1 MKEYIQKNKIL
12 GLFILI
18 LFIACFL
25 TMQIKDFFTTAEANS
40 SAYKIRLLEITDS
53 GTTDLS
59 SLQKEKTGITVE
71 TMSMKKFVS
80 LRNELD
86 GLYDAIYIGSG
97 VYSTKPVQGN
107 DHNTK
112 TVMNDITKL
121 KAKEIIDNYINRG
134 LYVFIHTQ
142 PFDEQQGGKPGNLY
156 NSFNTYRSTSAQPN
170 VIFVDNTS
178 SVQLLTALNDG
189 SSPYLSKLKQ
199 RPRLHITNKD
209 SIIDYTVNPGHIYNI
224 GDELSF
230 EFEVSN
236 RQDFAKRPITANL
249 YLTVDKSSKLSKEQ
263 IVATT
268 TLKTGPTGKI
278 TYKLPKTYSGLL
290 YWKLEIID
298 QLNPNQLKDYDT
310 GTIRFRGKKTQVSVL
325 QVLPTKESVRT
336 SSLLYTE
343 NMNQSFLKNE
353 DYELNIQTK
362 TMSEFN
368 DYIQANYNSK
378 QGYGLNGTYDMLI
391 FGFADIYN
399 TKAKISSLAAD
410 GVVEFGE
417 KTKQSIMFTHDTIY
431 ASTAE
436 WVSKFQKM
444 TGQIEPETNL
454 GLRGPEK
461 SITVAGVNSG
471 LLTDYPFQLD
481 KTNNIGESLY
491 RVATTHNQYF
501 TLDLED
507 DSVVPWYNISGGS
520 RDTSDSWNHYYTY
533 SKGNITYSGTGH
545 IFQSNLSA
553 QFPVWEQKL
562 FVNTMYRAFAGAN
575 HAPEITI
582 LSPENNSSRPSY
594 QKDFTVSYTVNDWDF
609 KDRNLLTSIQFK
621 SDGVVLPN
629 MSVSNKPVITGQTIT
644 QTFKNP
650 LPEGGKLEI
659 EITAED
665 KQGAK
670 AVQSL
675 VLNFEKKSVMLETTR
690 HLSDH
695 VINNELKKNEPVS
708 ITYQIT
714 PKSIPY
720 SEVDKGLQG
729 IQKMVLSNLEYSE
742 KFPAQLDIDNTPEGT
757 ITVGDI
763 SSGYEL
769 HLPLG
774 SVFYQ
779 LEELNG
785 VMMYVPQNQEP
796 VSYTLTVRPLSKGVY
811 LLDQSQLEYDDLR
824 AAVQLEEENGQ
835 QKNREI
841 SELFPDMGPLSPLGL
856 PSDLSLYALN
866 DVQNSGFT
874 FHGRVIAGGSI
885 TLYSFNVGE
894 KLGTG
899 TDAPST
905 TYSIVAGKELKLGD
919 GKFHGKAAYGTKL
932 ITPKYHLS
940 KIAREPNL
948 YADNLNRSLLSL
960 SEELS
965 QLPATAE
972 PVITNQDPKGCQLIL
987 DGKDEAVN
995 IFHVTEKVLAASSS
1009 TCISAPA
1016 GSTVIVNVDGASA
1029 TMSGGLTLRDVDSNH
1044 VLYNFYNASSVS
1056 TTGIKIYGSILAP
1069 KANYDLKG
1077 DVIGT
1082 VIVRNMAPGG
1092 GFSIQS
1098 SPFQGDIGLPPTEP
1112 ETPVTPELPDP
1123 SVPPDLPEP
1132 SEPSTPISRVTSLFP
1147 TLLLKAVVKVEKIE
1161 AEGTTMLVDTEH
1173 KITPIVLPEDADN
1186 KMLQWRSLSPDI
1198 AAVSNEGVVRGLKG
1212 GIAKLEV
1219 SAIDGSGVTSFV
1231 TIKVINRSLTIL
1243 GPTTAKTQET
1253 LSLEAI
1259 YITASENVTGY
1270 RWEVKTVNGQNHS
1283 DKVALHPNLNDPS
1296 KIDILAIKKGTAT
1309 VVVTAL
1315 TDLSPNGSLSSE
1327 HTITISEP
1335 INEIFMDGPSQ
1346 VMVGDSITL
1355 HAGTI
1360 PYNPDVTHFIWSLTG
1375 DGKIYATLTPSEN
1388 GRSAVLRGVK
1398 SKDKVEVKLSLSDD
1412 EGSPPLTAVK
1422 WVSINPRLEGLHL
1435 SDTTLDIGGSENL
1448 LLQKLT
1454 PFPVDFDPYLLKD
1467 RLTWSS
1473 SAPSVV
1479 SINDTGIVTGIKKG
1493 FATITVTYNS
1503 PQAGQSTV
1511 TAKGTVKVNAKS
1523 SEDRY

>member
-18 LFIACFL
+18 LFIACFF

-59 SLQKEKTGITVE
+59 SLQKEKIGIIVE

-209 SIIDYTVNPGHIYNI
+209 SIIDYAVNPGHIYNI

-249 YLTVDKSSKLSKEQ
+249 YVTVDKSSKLSKEQ

-268 TLKTGPTGKI
+268 TLKTGSTGKI

-310 GTIRFRGKKTQVSVL
+310 GTIRFRGKKTQVSIL

-353 DYELNIQTK
+353 DYELDIQTK
-362 TMSEFN
+362 TMPEFN
-368 DYIQANYNSK
+368 EYIKANYNSK
-378 QGYGLNGTYDMLI
+378 QGYGLNGIYDMLI

-594 QKDFTVSYTVNDWDF
+594 QKDFTVSYTVDDWDF
-609 KDRNLLTSIQFK
+609 KDQNILTSIHFK
-621 SDGVVLPN
+621 ADGVALPN
-629 MSVSNKPVITGQTIT
+629 MSVNNKPVTTGQTIT

-650 LPEGGKLEI
+650 LPEGGTLEI
-659 EITAED
+659 EITAVD

-675 VLNFEKKSVMLETTR
+675 VLNFEKKSTMLETSR

-720 SEVDKGLQG
+720 SEVDEGLQG
-729 IQKMVLSNLEYSE
+729 IKKLVLSNLEYSE

-769 HLPLG
+769 RLPLG

-779 LEELNG
+779 LEDQNG
-785 VMMYVPQNQEP
+785 VMMYVPKNQEP
-796 VSYTLTVRPLSKGVY
+796 VTYTITVRPLSKGVY

-866 DVQNSGFT
+866 DVQNSGFA
-874 FHGRVIAGGSI
+874 FHGRVIAGGNI
-885 TLYSFNVGE
+885 TLGSFSIGE
-894 KLGTG
+894 KLEE
-899 TDAPST
+899 AANS
-905 TYSIVAGKELKLGD
+905 TYSIIALKSLNLGEGSVKYGKV
-919 GKFHGKAAYGTKL
+919 AYGTTL
-932 ITPKYHLS
+932 NTPENYNYGIVQEVNLS
-940 KIAREPNL
+940 
-948 YADNLNRSLLSL
+948 ADNLNRRLLSL
-960 SEELS
+960 SEQLS
-965 QLPATAE
+965 KLPATSQ
-972 PVITNQDPKGCQLIL
+972 PKVTNNGGTLTLNGNESPLH
-987 DGKDEAVN
+987 V
-995 IFHVTEKVLAASSS
+995 FHVTTEMLSKLNN
-1009 TCISAPA
+1009 TIISAPA
-1016 GSTVIVNVDGASA
+1016 GSTVIVNIDGDVASL
-1029 TMSGGLTLRDVDSNH
+1029 SGGLSLEGVDSNH

-1056 TTGIKIYGSILAP
+1056 TTSIDVFGSILAP
-1069 KANYDLKG
+1069 KANYELKG
-1077 DVIGT
+1077 NVFGT
-1082 VIVRNMAPGG
+1082 VIVRNMAHSGY
-1092 GFSIQS
+1092 SIQS
-1098 SPFQGDIGLPPTEP
+1098 SPFQGDIGLPPTES
-1112 ETPVTPELPDP
+1112 ETPELPDP
-1123 SVPPDLPEP
+1123 SVPPEP
-1132 SEPSTPISRVTSLFP
+1132 SEPSAPTTRVTSLFP

-1161 AEGTTMLVDTEH
+1161 AEGTTILVDTEH
-1173 KITPIVLPEDADN
+1173 KITPTVLPDDADN

-1198 AAVSNEGVVRGLKG
+1198 ATVSDEGVVRGLKG

-1270 RWEVKTVNGQNHS
+1270 RWEVKSADGQNNS
-1283 DKVALHPNLNDPS
+1283 DQVALHPNLSDPS
-1296 KIDILAIKKGTAT
+1296 KIDILAIKKGTVT

-1315 TDLSPNGSLSSE
+1315 TDRAPNGSLSSE

-1335 INEIFMDGPSQ
+1335 IKEIFIDGPSQ
-1346 VMVGDSITL
+1346 VMVGDPITL

-1360 PYNPDVTHFIWSLTG
+1360 PYNPGVKHFIWSLTG
-1375 DGKIYATLTPSEN
+1375 DGKIYATLTPSED

-1448 LLQKLT
+1448 FLHKLT
-1454 PFPVDFDPYLLKD
+1454 PFPGDFDTYLLKE

-1479 SINDTGIVTGIKKG
+1479 SINDMGIVTGIKKG

-1503 PQAGQSTV
+1503 PQAGQSNI
-1511 TAKGTVKVNAKS
+1511 TANGTVKVNAKS

>member
-1 MKEYIQKNKIL
+1 MIMKEYVQKKRML
-12 GLFILI
+12 GLFLLI
-18 LFIACFL
+18 LCIACFF

-53 GTTDLS
+53 GSTDLS
-59 SLQKEKTGITVE
+59 FLKKEKIGITVE

-80 LRNELD
+80 LRNDLN

-97 VYSTKPVQGN
+97 VYSTKPVQGK

-121 KAKEIIDNYINRG
+121 KANEIIDNYINKG

-142 PFDEQQGGKPGNLY
+142 PFNERQGGEPGNLY
-156 NSFNTYRSTSAQPN
+156 NHFNKYRSTSAQSN
-170 VIFVDNTS
+170 VIFVDSTS
-178 SVQLLTALNDG
+178 SAQFLTELNEG

-209 SIIDYTVNPGHIYNI
+209 SIIDYQANRDHIYNI
-224 GDELSF
+224 GDELNF

-236 RQDFAKRPITANL
+236 RQDFAEQPITANL
-249 YLTVDKSSKLSKEQ
+249 YLTVDKSTKLSKEQ

-325 QVLPTKESVRT
+325 QVLPSVEPVRT
-336 SSLLYTE
+336 SSLLHTE

-353 DYELNIQTK
+353 DYELNIHTK
-362 TMSEFN
+362 TITEFN
-368 DYIQANYNSK
+368 DYVQASYDSK
-378 QGYGLNGTYDMLI
+378 RGYGLNGTYDMLI

-436 WVSKFQKM
+436 WISKFQKM
-444 TGQIEPETNL
+444 TGQIKPETNL
-454 GLRGPEK
+454 GLNGPNK
-461 SITVAGVNSG
+461 STTVAAVNSG

-481 KTNNIGESLY
+481 KTDPPSIA
-491 RVATTHNQYF
+491 RTHNQYF

-507 DSVVPWYNISGGS
+507 ESVVPWYNISGGG

-545 IFQSNLSA
+545 IFQSNISEK
-553 QFPVWEQKL
+553 FPDWEQKL
-562 FVNTMYRAFAGAN
+562 FVNTMYRAFTGAN

-594 QKDFTVSYTVNDWDF
+594 QKDFTVSYTVDDWDF
-609 KDRNLLTSIQFK
+609 KDRNIITSIQFK
-621 SDGVVLPN
+621 ADGVSLPN
-629 MSVSNKPVITGQTIT
+629 MSVGNKPVITGQTIT

-675 VLNFEKKSVMLETTR
+675 ILNFEKKSVMLETTR
-690 HLSDH
+690 YLSDH
-695 VINNELKKNEPVS
+695 VINSELKKNEPVS

-720 SEVDKGLQG
+720 HEVDEGLQG
-729 IQKMVLSNLEYSE
+729 INKLVLSNLEYSE
-742 KFPAQLDIDNTPEGT
+742 TFPAQLNIDSTPEGT
-757 ITVGDI
+757 ITARDI
-763 SSGYEL
+763 SSGYQL
-769 HLPLG
+769 RLPLG
-774 SVFYQ
+774 DVFYQ
-779 LEELNG
+779 LKELNG
-785 VMMYVPQNQEP
+785 VKMYVPQNQEP
-796 VSYTLTVRPLSKGVY
+796 ITYTITARPLSKGVY

-824 AAVQLEEENGQ
+824 AAVQLEEEQIDGQ
-835 QKNREI
+835 PKNREL

-856 PSDLSLYALN
+856 PADLSLYALN

-894 KLGTG
+894 TLGTG
-899 TDAPST
+899 IDDPST
-905 TYSIVAGKELKLGD
+905 TYSIVAGKDLKLGD
-919 GKFHGKAAYGTKL
+919 GKFHGKAAYGTTL
-932 ITPKYHLS
+932 TTPNYHLS
-940 KIAREPNL
+940 KIVREPNL

-960 SEELS
+960 SEQLS
-965 QLPATAE
+965 QLPATAK
-972 PVITNQDPKGCQLIL
+972 PVITNEDQNGCQLIL
-987 DGKDEAVN
+987 DGKNEAVN
-995 IFHVTEKVLAASSS
+995 IFHITEKVLAASSS

-1029 TMSGGLTLRDVDSNH
+1029 TMSGGLTLKDVDSNH

-1056 TTGIKIYGSILAP
+1056 TTGIKVYGSILAP

-1092 GFSIQS
+1092 GFSIQT
-1098 SPFQGDIGLPPTEP
+1098 SPFQGDIDLPPTEP
-1112 ETPVTPELPDP
+1112 ETPE
-1123 SVPPDLPEP
+1123 LPEP
-1132 SEPSTPISRVTSLFP
+1132 SDPTSRVTSLFP
-1147 TLLLKAVVKVEKIE
+1147 ALLFKAVVKVENIE
-1161 AEGTTMLVDTEH
+1161 AEGTTILVNTEH
-1173 KITPIVLPEDADN
+1173 KITPTVLPEDADN
-1186 KMLQWRSLSPDI
+1186 KMLQWRSLNPDI

-1219 SAIDGSGVTSFV
+1219 SAIDGSGVTSIV

-1243 GPTTAKTQET
+1243 GPTTAKTKET

-1270 RWEVKTVNGQNHS
+1270 RWEVKTANGQSNS
-1283 DKVALHPNLNDPS
+1283 DKVALHPNLNDQS
-1296 KIDILAIKKGTAT
+1296 KIDILAIKKGTVT
-1309 VVVTAL
+1309 IVVTAL
-1315 TDLSPNGSLSSE
+1315 TDRFPNGSLSSE

-1335 INEIFMDGPSQ
+1335 INEIFIDGPSQ
-1346 VMVGDSITL
+1346 VMVGDSIIL
-1355 HAGTI
+1355 HAGTL
-1360 PYNPDVTHFIWSLTG
+1360 PYNADVTHFIWSLTG
-1375 DGKIYATLTPSEN
+1375 DGKTYATLTPSED
-1388 GRSAVLRGVK
+1388 GKSAVLTGVK
-1398 SKDKVEVKLSLSDD
+1398 SKDKVEVKLSLSDK
-1412 EGSPPLTAVK
+1412 EGAPPLTSVK
-1422 WVSINPRLEGLHL
+1422 LVSINPRLEGLHL

-1448 LLQKLT
+1448 LLHNLT
-1454 PFPVDFDPYLLKD
+1454 SFPRDFDPHLLKD
-1467 RLTWSS
+1467 RLIWSS

-1479 SINDTGIVTGIKKG
+1479 SINDMGIVTGIKKG
-1493 FATITVTYNS
+1493 VATITVTYDS
-1503 PQAGQSTV
+1503 PQAGQSKV
-1511 TAKGTVKVNAKS
+1511 TAKGTVKVNAKIS
-1523 SEDRY
+1523 DDRY

>member
-1 MKEYIQKNKIL
+1 MKEYIQKNRMF
-12 GLFILI
+12 GLF
-18 LFIACFL
+18 LFLLCIACFS
-25 TMQIKDFFTTAEANS
+25 TMQIRDFLTTAEANS

-59 SLQKEKTGITVE
+59 SLNKEKIGMTIE

-107 DHNTK
+107 DHDTK

-134 LYVFIHTQ
+134 LYVFLHTQ
-142 PFDEQQGGKPGNLY
+142 PFNEQQGGKPGNLY
-156 NSFNTYRSTSAQPN
+156 NYFNTYRSTAAQPN
-170 VIFVDNTS
+170 VIFVDNDS
-178 SVQLLTALNDG
+178 SAQFLTALNEG

-199 RPRLHITNKD
+199 RPRLQITNKD
-209 SIIDYTVNPGHIYNI
+209 SIIDYQVNPSHIYNI
-224 GDELSF
+224 GDVLNF

-236 RQDFAKRPITANL
+236 RQDFAKQPITANL

-268 TLKTGPTGKI
+268 TLEAGPTGKI

-353 DYELNIQTK
+353 DYELDIQTK
-362 TMSEFN
+362 TMPEFN
-368 DYIQANYNSK
+368 DYIQTNYNSK

-399 TKAKISSLAAD
+399 TKADISSLAAD

-436 WVSKFQKM
+436 WVNKFQKM
-444 TGQIEPETNL
+444 TGQIKPETNL
-454 GLRGPEK
+454 GLNGPNK
-461 SITVAGVNSG
+461 SITVAAVNSG

-481 KTNNIGESLY
+481 KTDDSVNKPLY

-594 QKDFTVSYTVNDWDF
+594 QKDFSVSYTVDDWDF
-609 KDRNLLTSIQFK
+609 KDRNILTSIQFK
-621 SDGVVLPN
+621 TDGVALPD
-629 MSVSNKPVITGQTIT
+629 MSVSNKPVTTGQTIT

-650 LPEGGKLEI
+650 LPEGGILEI

-675 VLNFEKKSVMLETTR
+675 VLHFEKKSVMLETTR

-695 VINNELKKNEPVS
+695 IINNELKKNEPVS

-720 SEVDKGLQG
+720 SEVDKGIQG
-729 IQKMVLSNLEYSE
+729 IEKLVLSNLEYSE
-742 KFPAQLDIDNTPEGT
+742 TFPAQLDIDNTPDGA
-757 ITVGDI
+757 ITVGDT
-763 SSGYEL
+763 SSGYQL
-769 HLPLG
+769 RLPLG
-774 SVFYQ
+774 DVFY
-779 LEELNG
+779 ELKDQNG
-785 VMMYVPQNQEP
+785 VKMYVPKTQEP
-796 VSYTLTVRPLSKGVY
+796 VTYTITVRPLSKGVY

-835 QKNREI
+835 QKNRDI
-841 SELFPDMGPLSPLGL
+841 SGLFPDMGPLSPLGL
-856 PSDLSLYALN
+856 PADLSLYALN
-866 DVQNSGFT
+866 DVQNSEFS
-874 FHGRVIAGGSI
+874 FHGRVIAGGNI
-885 TLYSFNVGE
+885 TLGSFSIGE
-894 KLGTG
+894 KLEEV
-899 TDAPST
+899 ANS
-905 TYSIVAGKELKLGD
+905 TYSIIALKSLNLGNGSVKYGKV
-919 GKFHGKAAYGTKL
+919 AYGTTL
-932 ITPKYHLS
+932 NTPQYHNYQTVKEVNLS
-940 KIAREPNL
+940 
-948 YADNLNRSLLSL
+948 ADNLNRRLLSL
-960 SEELS
+960 SEQLS
-965 QLPATAE
+965 KLPATAE
-972 PVITNQDPKGCQLIL
+972 PKVYSEDFSNVPGEDFSKCQLIL
-987 DGKDEAVN
+987 YGKDETVN
-995 IFHVTEKVLAASSS
+995 IFHVTKKLLATSSS

-1016 GSTVIVNVDGASA
+1016 GSTVIMNVDGSSA
-1029 TMSGGLTLRDVDSNH
+1029 TMSGGLKLMNVESNH

-1056 TTGIKIYGSILAP
+1056 TTSIDVFGSILAP
-1069 KANYDLKG
+1069 KANYELKG
-1077 DVIGT
+1077 NVFGT
-1082 VIVRNMAPGG
+1082 VIVRNMAHDSGY
-1092 GFSIQS
+1092 SIQT
-1098 SPFQGDIGLPPTEP
+1098 SPFQGNIDLPSTEP
-1112 ETPVTPELPDP
+1112 EIPA
-1123 SVPPDLPEP
+1123 LPEP
-1132 SEPSTPISRVTSLFP
+1132 SDPSESLEPTTRVTSLFP

-1161 AEGTTMLVDTEH
+1161 AEGITILVDTEH
-1173 KITPIVLPEDADN
+1173 KITPTVLPEDADN
-1186 KMLQWRSLSPDI
+1186 KLLQWRSLNPDI
-1198 AAVSNEGVVRGLKG
+1198 ATVSNEGVVRGLKG

-1219 SAIDGSGVTSFV
+1219 SAIDGSGVTAIV

-1243 GPTTAKTQET
+1243 GPTTAKTKEIF
-1253 LSLEAI
+1253 SLEAI

-1270 RWEVKTVNGQNHS
+1270 RWEVKTANGQSNS
-1283 DKVALHPNLNDPS
+1283 DKVALHPNLNDQS
-1296 KIDILAIKKGTAT
+1296 KIDISAINKGTVT
-1309 VVVTAL
+1309 IMVTAL
-1315 TDLSPNGSLSSE
+1315 TDQFPNGFLSSE
-1327 HTITISEP
+1327 HTITISER
-1335 INEIFMDGPSQ
+1335 INEIFIDGPSQ
-1346 VMVGDSITL
+1346 VMVGDPITL
-1355 HAGTI
+1355 HAGTN
-1360 PYNPDVTHFIWSLTG
+1360 PHNPDVKHFIWSLTG
-1375 DGKIYATLTPSEN
+1375 DDKTYATLTPSDD
-1388 GRSAVLRGVK
+1388 GRSAILRGVK

-1448 LLQKLT
+1448 LLNKLT
-1454 PFPVDFDPYLLKD
+1454 AFPIDFDPYLLKD

-1479 SINDTGIVTGIKKG
+1479 SINEMGIVTGIKKG
-1493 FATITVTYNS
+1493 FATITVTYDS
-1503 PQAGQSTV
+1503 PQAGQNTV
-1511 TAKGTVKVNAKS
+1511 TAKGTVKVNAKVS
-1523 SEDRY
+1523 DDRY

>member
-1 MKEYIQKNKIL
+1 MKDYVQKNKTL
-12 GLFILI
+12 GIFILI

-59 SLQKEKTGITVE
+59 SLQKDKLGITVE
-71 TMSMKKFVS
+71 TMSMKRFVS

-121 KAKEIIDNYINRG
+121 KAEEIIDNYINRG

-142 PFDEQQGGKPGNLY
+142 PFVEQQGGNPGNLY
-156 NSFNTYRSTSAQPN
+156 NYFNTYRSTAAQPN
-170 VIFVDNTS
+170 VIFVDNAS
-178 SVQLLTALNDG
+178 SAQFLTALNEG
-189 SSPYLSKLKQ
+189 SSLYLSKLKQ

-209 SIIDYTVNPGHIYNI
+209 SIIDYAVNPGHIYNI
-224 GDELSF
+224 GDELKF

-236 RQDFAKRPITANL
+236 RQDFAKQPITANL

-310 GTIRFRGKKTQVSVL
+310 GTIRFRGKKTQVSIL
-325 QVLPTKESVRT
+325 QVLPAKESVRT

-353 DYELNIQTK
+353 DYELSIQTK
-362 TMSEFN
+362 TIPEFN
-368 DYIQANYNSK
+368 EYIKANYNSK
-378 QGYGLNGTYDMLI
+378 QGYGLNGIYDMLI

-399 TKAKISSLAAD
+399 TKADISSLAAD

-444 TGQIEPETNL
+444 TGQIAPETNL
-454 GLRGPEK
+454 GFRGPAK
-461 SITVAGVNSG
+461 STTVAGVNSG

-481 KTNNIGESLY
+481 KTSNIGESLY
-491 RVATTHNQYF
+491 SVATTHNQYF

-520 RDTSDSWNHYYTY
+520 RDVSDSWNHYYTY

-545 IFQSNLSA
+545 IFQSNLST

-594 QKDFTVSYTVNDWDF
+594 QKDFSVSYTVDDWDF
-609 KDRNLLTSIQFK
+609 KDRNILTSIHFK
-621 SDGVVLPN
+621 ADGDALPN
-629 MSVSNKPVITGQTIT
+629 MSVNNKPVTTGQTIT

-650 LPEGGKLEI
+650 LPEGGTLEI
-659 EITAED
+659 IITAED

-675 VLNFEKKSVMLETTR
+675 ILNFEKKSTMLETSR
-690 HLSDH
+690 HLSEH

-720 SEVDKGLQG
+720 SEVDKGIQG
-729 IQKMVLSNLEYSE
+729 IDNLVLSNLEYTE
-742 KFPAQLDIDNTPEGT
+742 TFPAQLNIDNTPDGA

-763 SSGYEL
+763 SSGYQL
-769 HLPLG
+769 RLPLG
-774 SVFYQ
+774 DVFYESKEQ
-779 LEELNG
+779 NG
-785 VMMYVPQNQEP
+785 VMMYIPKTQEP
-796 VSYTLTVRPLSKGVY
+796 ITYTITVRPLSKGVY

-824 AAVQLEEENGQ
+824 AAVTLEEENGQ
-835 QKNREI
+835 QKYRDI
-841 SELFPDMGPLSPLGL
+841 SELFPNMGPLSPLGL
-856 PSDLSLYALN
+856 PADLSLYALN
-866 DVQNSGFT
+866 DVQNSGFA
-874 FHGRVIAGGSI
+874 FHGRVIAGGNI
-885 TLYSFNVGE
+885 TLDSFGIGE
-894 KLGTG
+894 KLEE
-899 TDAPST
+899 AANS
-905 TYSIVAGKELKLGD
+905 TYSVIALKSLNLGEGSVKYGKV
-919 GKFHGKAAYGTKL
+919 AYGTT
-932 ITPKYHLS
+932 INTPEYHNYQTVKEVNLS
-940 KIAREPNL
+940 
-948 YADNLNRSLLSL
+948 ADNLNRRLLSL
-960 SEELS
+960 SEQLS
-965 QLPATAE
+965 KLPATAE
-972 PVITNQDPKGCQLIL
+972 PKIYSEDFSNFPGEDFSKCQLIL
-987 DGKDEAVN
+987 YGKEETVN
-995 IFHVTEKVLAASSS
+995 IFHVTEKMLAASSC
-1009 TCISAPA
+1009 TCIYAPV

-1029 TMSGGLTLRDVDSNH
+1029 TMSGGIKLMNVDSNH

-1056 TTGIKIYGSILAP
+1056 TTSIDVFGSILAP
-1069 KANYDLKG
+1069 KANYELKG
-1077 DVIGT
+1077 NVFGT
-1082 VIVRNMAPGG
+1082 VIVRNMSNSGY
-1092 GFSIQS
+1092 SIRS

-1112 ETPVTPELPDP
+1112 ETPVTPELPD
-1123 SVPPDLPEP
+1123 SSDP
-1132 SEPSTPISRVTSLFP
+1132 SEPTTPISRVTSLFP

-1161 AEGTTMLVDTEH
+1161 AEGTTMLVGTEH
-1173 KITPIVLPEDADN
+1173 KITPTILPEDADN
-1186 KMLQWRSLSPDI
+1186 KMLQWRSLNSDI
-1198 AAVSNEGVVRGLKG
+1198 ATVSDEGVVRGLKG
-1212 GIAKLEV
+1212 GIANLEV
-1219 SAIDGSGVTSFV
+1219 SAIDGSDVTSIV
-1231 TIKVINRSLTIL
+1231 TIKVINRSLTII
-1243 GPTTAKTQET
+1243 GPNTAKTNET
-1253 LSLEAI
+1253 IDLEAI
-1259 YITASENVTGY
+1259 YITANENVTGY
-1270 RWEVKTVNGQNHS
+1270 RWEVINDNGQNSS
-1283 DKVALHPNLNDPS
+1283 DKVILHPNLNDQS
-1296 KIDILAIKKGTAT
+1296 KISISAIKKGIVTL
-1309 VVVTAL
+1309 VVTVL
-1315 TDLSPNGSLSSE
+1315 TDQSPNGVKSSE

-1335 INEIFMDGPSQ
+1335 IKQIFIDGPSQ
-1346 VMVGDSITL
+1346 VMVGDLITL
-1355 HAGTI
+1355 DAGTI
-1360 PYNPDVTHFIWSLTG
+1360 PYNPDIKHFIWSLTG
-1375 DGKIYATLTPSEN
+1375 DGKTYATLTPSED
-1388 GRSAVLRGVK
+1388 GRKAELTGVK

-1412 EGSPPLTAVK
+1412 EGSPPLTDVK
-1422 WVSINPRLEGLHL
+1422 LVSIKPRLEGLHL

-1448 LLQKLT
+1448 ARNKLT
-1454 PFPVDFDPYLLKD
+1454 SFPRDFDPYLLKD
-1467 RLTWSS
+1467 RLTWISS
-1473 SAPSVV
+1473 TPSVV
-1479 SINDTGIVTGIKKG
+1479 SIDEMGIVTGIKKG
-1493 FATITVTYNS
+1493 VATITVTYHS

-1511 TAKGTVKVNAKS
+1511 TASGTVKVNAKS